1 MKLTRNLALATAGA
15 LLLFTGCQD
24 QDVPTLQNGEVA
36 LQLSSSVD
44 GLRVTSDNKWESG
57 DAIGVFAPALTASNV
72 QYTTTSTEATADFTA
87 TAPIKIPEGTT
98 EYDIQAYYPY
108 KDGVTDSY
116 AITLPVA
123 KPILYATGKA
133 SHAEPKITVAF
144 KHQLAQIQLKISGDG
159 IELTEAGSVELKEV
173 ATTGTLTIADGTVTA
188 GTTKG
193 KLALTSST
201 FDATNKSFAATAF
214 LIPSENLEEKEFT
227 VTVGDKTYTGKLP
240 AGTATDA
247 TTKSIVAGK
256 RYVYTVGLKPAAV
269 ATAELKLSQSTI
281 QGPTEETIDTI
292 VGLEPDA
299 TPTTPG
305 EPTPTPGEPATGTSE
320 LFPGDLNQYITF
332 DKVTGS
338 IDATAGKDGKP
349 AIVVSHNSTNN
360 AHNWR
365 ATVPALSGRPKTMS
379 FYIKGSGTKDLVVR
393 FCKPDKS
400 FPDNS
405 GFKVSEGIS
414 GKTLT
419 SGGFKYGASFSVEDW
434 TKITLDLTSLE
445 LQTNEGELFFEV
457 RHGKG
462 GVFDYSVSS
471 FEVTY

>member
-1 MKLTRNLALATAGA
+1 MRLTNKLLLATAGA

-116 AITLPVA
+116 AITLPVT
-123 KPILYATGKA
+123 KPLLYATGKA

-144 KHQLAQIQLKISGDG
+144 KHQMAQIQLKISGDG

-173 ATTGTLTIADGTVTA
+173 TTTGTLTIADGTVAA
-188 GTTKG
+188 GTSKG

-214 LIPSENLEEKEFT
+214 LIPGENLEEKEFT

-256 RYVYTVGLKPAAV
+256 RYVYTVGLKPAAA

-292 VGLEPDA
+292 VGLVPDA

-305 EPTPTPGEPATGTSE
+305 EPAPVPGVTSE
-320 LFPGDLNQYITF
+320 GNGSEENPYNVTQAKEKEAGDERVWVYGYILGSVKDANLVIDNSEATNIILGLSEDSEGVIIPVQLPSGDIRKGLN
-332 DKVTGS
+332 V
-338 IDATAGKDGKP
+338 ID
-349 AIVVSHNSTNN
+349 N
-360 AHNWR
+360 
-365 ATVPALSGRPKTMS
+365 
-379 FYIKGSGTKDLVVR
+379 
-393 FCKPDKS
+393 
-400 FPDNS
+400 PDNI
-405 GFKVSEGIS
+405 GKKVAVY
-414 GKTLT
+414 GKLT
-419 SGGFKYGASFSVEDW
+419 SYFKTQGIKSVNAY
-434 TKITLDLTSLE
+434 KFLP
-445 LQTNEGELFFEV
+445 
-457 RHGKG
+457 
-462 GVFDYSVSS
+462 
-471 FEVTY
+471 